1 MHSELD
7 LINLKG
13 GKRMKRHIL
22 ALTVIAIF
30 LVFPFWVGAID
41 NLAEA
46 DKIFDQ
52 GGIENYKNSIDLYV
66 KAVEQ
71 QPDDYE
77 ASWKC
82 ARAYREYADKAK
94 KKGIEGWKD
103 ICAQYGKAGMQYAQ
117 KAIELKPQRPDGH
130 YYYGLN
136 VGIYS
141 DGVSILTA
149 LSEGLKGKTQKAFE
163 KTYEI
168 NKMYKEGGPMLS
180 LGRFWAVLPWPLR
193 DRKKSLTY
201 YREYQASKFF
211 VTNTEAQLFLAE
223 LLIQMG
229 GDEHKAEAKGYLE
242 NGLKSDDPYF
252 KDWATQ
258 LQANLK

>member
-1 MHSELD
+1 
-7 LINLKG
+7 
-13 GKRMKRHIL
+13 MKRYFLVAAI
-22 ALTVIAIF
+22 TAIF
-30 LVFPFWVGAID
+30 LVFPLYGLAMD
-41 NLAEA
+41 YLAEA
-46 DKIFDQ
+46 DKVFDQ
-52 GGIENYKNSIDLYV
+52 GGLENYKKSIDLYL

-77 ASWKC
+77 ANWKS

-94 KKGIEGWKD
+94 KKGVEGWKD
-103 ICAQYGKAGMQYAQ
+103 ICAQYGKDGMQYAQ
-117 KAIELKPQRPDGH
+117 KAIELKPTRPDGH

-149 LSEGLKGKTQKAFE
+149 LSEGLKGKTQQSFE

-193 DRKKSLTY
+193 DRKKSLAY
-201 YREYQASKFF
+201 YREYQETKFF
-211 VTNTEAQLFLAE
+211 ATNTEAQLFLAE
-223 LLIQMG
+223 LLIQIG
-229 GDEHKAEAKGYLE
+229 GDENKAEAKGYLQK
-242 NGLKSDDPYF
+242 GLKSDDPYL
-252 KDWATQ
+252 KNWAEE
-258 LQANLK
+258 LKAKLK

>member
-1 MHSELD
+1 
-7 LINLKG
+7 
-13 GKRMKRHIL
+13 MKRHIL

>member
-1 MHSELD
+1 
-7 LINLKG
+7 
-13 GKRMKRHIL
+13 MKRYIWS
-22 ALTVIAIF
+22 IATAIII
-30 LVFPFWVGAID
+30 LVFPFWVAAAD
-41 NLAEA
+41 DLAEA

-52 GGIENYKNSIDLYV
+52 GGVENYKKSIDLYV

-77 ASWKC
+77 AAWKC

-94 KKGIEGWKD
+94 KKGVEGWKE

-117 KAIELKPQRPDGH
+117 KAIELKPERPDGH

-141 DGVSILTA
+141 DGVSIFTA
-149 LSEGLKGKTQKAFE
+149 LKEGLKDKTQQSFE

-168 NKMYKEGGPMLS
+168 NKMYKDGGPMLS

-193 DRKKSLTY
+193 DRKKSLAY
-201 YREYQASKFF
+201 YREYQETKYFA
-211 VTNTEAQLFLAE
+211 TNTEAQLFLAE
-223 LLIQMG
+223 LLIQIG
-229 GDEHKAEAKGYLE
+229 GDENETEAKGYVE
-242 NGLKSDDPYF
+242 NGLKSNDPYF
-252 KDWATQ
+252 VDWAKGMQ
-258 LQANLK
+258 SKLK

>member
-1 MHSELD
+1 
-7 LINLKG
+7 
-13 GKRMKRHIL
+13 MKQTIL
-22 ALTVIAIF
+22 AAAISALF
-30 LVFPFWVGAID
+30 LFFASGAMAVD
-41 NLAEA
+41 YLAEA

-52 GGIENYKNSIDLYV
+52 GGLENYKKSIDLYV

-71 QPDDYE
+71 QSDDYE
-77 ASWKC
+77 ATWKC
-82 ARAYREYADKAK
+82 ARAHREYADQAK
-94 KKGIEGWKD
+94 KKGVEGWKD

-117 KAIELKPQRPDGH
+117 KAIELRPQRPDGH

-149 LSEGLKGKTQKAFE
+149 LSEGLKGKTQQAFE

-193 DRKKSLTY
+193 DREKSLSF
-201 YREYQASKFF
+201 YREYQETKFF
-211 VTNTEAQLFLAE
+211 ATNTEAQLFLAE
-223 LLIQMG
+223 LLIQIG
-229 GDEHKAEAKGYLE
+229 GDKNKAEASGYLE
-242 NGLKSDDPYF
+242 QGLKSDDTYF
-252 KDWATQ
+252 KDWAAQ
-258 LQANLK
+258 LQAKLK

>member
-1 MHSELD
+1 
-7 LINLKG
+7 
-13 GKRMKRHIL
+13 MKRTIL
-22 ALTVIAIF
+22 AAAISALFLT
-30 LVFPFWVGAID
+30 FPFGVAAVD
-41 NLAEA
+41 YLAEA
-46 DKIFDQ
+46 DRIFDQ
-52 GGIENYKNSIDLYV
+52 GGLDNYKKSIDLYV

-71 QPDDYE
+71 HPDDYE
-77 ASWKC
+77 AAWKC

-94 KKGIEGWKD
+94 KKGIEGWKE

-117 KAIELKPQRPDGH
+117 KAIELKPERPDGH

-141 DGVSILTA
+141 DGVSIFTA
-149 LSEGLKGKTQKAFE
+149 LKEGLKDKTQKSFE

-168 NKMYKEGGPMLS
+168 NKMYKDGGPMLS

-193 DRKKSLTY
+193 DRKKSLAY
-201 YREYQASKFF
+201 YREYQQTKYFA
-211 VTNTEAQLFLAE
+211 TNTEAQLFLAE

-229 GDEHKAEAKGYLE
+229 GDKNKTEAKSYVETALT
-242 NGLKSDDPYF
+242 SDDPYF

-258 LQANLK
+258 LQGKLK

>member
-1 MHSELD
+1 
-7 LINLKG
+7 
-13 GKRMKRHIL
+13 MKRYIWSIT
-22 ALTVIAIF
+22 TVIII
-30 LVFPFWVGAID
+30 LVFPFWVAAVD
-41 NLAEA
+41 YLAEA

-52 GGIENYKNSIDLYV
+52 GGVENYKKSIDLYV

-71 QPDDYE
+71 HPDDYE
-77 ASWKC
+77 AAWKC
-82 ARAYREYADKAK
+82 ARAHREYADKAK
-94 KKGIEGWKD
+94 KKGVEGWKE
-103 ICAQYGKAGMQYAQ
+103 ICARYGKAGMQYAQ
-117 KAIELKPQRPDGH
+117 KAIELKPERPDGH

-141 DGVSILTA
+141 DGVSIFTA
-149 LSEGLKGKTQKAFE
+149 LKEGLKDKTQTSFE

-193 DRKKSLTY
+193 DRKKSLVF
-201 YREYQASKFF
+201 YREYQETPYFA
-211 VTNTEAQLFLAE
+211 TNTEAQLFLAE

-229 GDEHKAEAKGYLE
+229 GDKNKAEAKGLLE
-242 NGLKSDDPYF
+242 TALKSDDPYF

-258 LQANLK
+258 LQAKLK

>member
-1 MHSELD
+1 MNVAAVD
-7 LINLKG
+7 Y
-13 GKRMKRHIL
+13 
-22 ALTVIAIF
+22 
-30 LVFPFWVGAID
+30 
-41 NLAEA
+41 LAEA

-52 GGIENYKNSIDLYV
+52 GGLENYKKSIDLYI

-77 ASWKC
+77 ANWKC

-94 KKGIEGWKD
+94 KAGIEGWKD
-103 ICAQYGKAGMQYAQ
+103 ICARYGKAGMQYAK
-117 KAIELKPQRPDGH
+117 KAIELRPERPEGY

-149 LSEGLKGKTQKAFE
+149 LSEGLKDKTQQSFE
-163 KTYEI
+163 KAYAI
-168 NKMYKEGGPMLS
+168 NKMYKDGGPMLS

-193 DRKKSLTY
+193 DRKKALAY
-201 YREYQASKFF
+201 YREYQQTPYFA
-211 VTNTEAQLFLAE
+211 TNTEAQLFLAE

-229 GDEHKAEAKGYLE
+229 GDANKTEAKGYVE
-242 NGLKSDDPYF
+242 KGLQSEDPYF
-252 KDWATQ
+252 KNWAQQ
-258 LQANLK
+258 LQTQIK

>member
-1 MHSELD
+1 MRKY
-7 LINLKG
+7 IVG
-13 GKRMKRHIL
+13 TAIVAIL
-22 ALTVIAIF
+22 L
-30 LVFPFWVGAID
+30 LFPFWAAAAVD
-41 NLAEA
+41 WLAEA
-46 DKIFDQ
+46 DKIFDR
-52 GGIENYKNSIDLYV
+52 GGLENYKKSIDLYV
-66 KAVEQ
+66 KAVAK
-71 QPDDYE
+71 DSGDFE
-77 ASWKC
+77 AAWKC
-82 ARAYREYADKAK
+82 ARAHREYADKTK
-94 KKGIEGWKD
+94 KKGVEGWKD

-149 LSEGLKGKTQKAFE
+149 LSEGLKGKTQEAFE

-193 DRKKSLTY
+193 DRKKSITY
-201 YREYQASKFF
+201 YREYQETKFF
-211 VTNTEAQLFLAE
+211 ATNTEAQLFVAE

-229 GDEHKAEAKGYLE
+229 GDQNTSEAKGYVE
-242 NGLKSDDPYF
+242 NALKSDDPYF
-252 KDWATQ
+252 KDWAKQ
-258 LQANLK
+258 LQTKLK

>member
-1 MHSELD
+1 
-7 LINLKG
+7 
-13 GKRMKRHIL
+13 MKRYIGW
-22 ALTVIAIF
+22 AVITTIF
-30 LVFPFWVGAID
+30 LVYPMYASAVD
-41 NLAEA
+41 YLAEA

-52 GGIENYKNSIDLYV
+52 GGLENYKKSIDLYI

-77 ASWKC
+77 ANWKC

-94 KKGIEGWKD
+94 KAGIEGWKD
-103 ICAQYGKAGMQYAQ
+103 ICAQYGKAGMQYAK
-117 KAIELKPQRPDGH
+117 KAIELKPERPEGY

-149 LSEGLKGKTQKAFE
+149 LSEGLKDKTQQSFE
-163 KTYEI
+163 KAYAI
-168 NKMYKEGGPMLS
+168 NKMYKDGGPMLS

-193 DRKKSLTY
+193 DRKKALAY
-201 YREYQASKFF
+201 YREYQQTPYFA
-211 VTNTEAQLFLAE
+211 TNTEAQLFLAE

-229 GDEHKAEAKGYLE
+229 GDANKTEAKGYVE
-242 NGLKSDDPYF
+242 KGLQSEDPYF
-252 KDWATQ
+252 KNWAQQ
-258 LQANLK
+258 LQTQIK

>member
-1 MHSELD
+1 MRRY
-7 LINLKG
+7 I
-13 GKRMKRHIL
+13 RC
-22 ALTVIAIF
+22 TVITTIF
-30 LVFPFWVGAID
+30 LVIAAYASAVD
-41 NLAEA
+41 YLAEA
-46 DKIFDQ
+46 DEMFDQ
-52 GGIENYKNSIDLYV
+52 GGLENYKKSIDLYL

-77 ASWKC
+77 ANWKC

-103 ICAQYGKAGMQYAQ
+103 ICAQYGKAGMQYAK
-117 KAIELKPQRPDGH
+117 KAIELKPERPEGY

-149 LSEGLKGKTQKAFE
+149 LAEGLKDKTQQSFE
-163 KTYEI
+163 KAYAI

-193 DRKKSLTY
+193 DRKKALGY
-201 YREYQASKFF
+201 YREYQQTKYFA
-211 VTNTEAQLFLAE
+211 TNTEAQLFLAE
-223 LLIQMG
+223 LLIQIG
-229 GDEHKAEAKGYLE
+229 GEENKAEAKGYLE
-242 NGLKSDDPYF
+242 KGLQSEDPYF
-252 KDWATQ
+252 KNWAQQ
-258 LQANLK
+258 LQAEIK